1 VMGVIS
7 VLAGIVV
14 LVDPGISLLALAVV
28 LSI

>member
-1 VMGVIS
+1 MGVIS